1 MKPLPRSL
9 FAAVIAMLGGGL
21 LHAQGSLEGTVI
33 LTGKPMGPPPTAH
46 YALNAGQV
54 SASPLQLAVV
64 YLEVPNAKNMPPTK
78 PVVMVQS
85 GYQFAPGVLAV
96 QTGTQVLFPN
106 NDSDYHNV
114 FSYSK
119 AKRFDL
125 GRFRKDETPPALT
138 FDKAGVV
145 RLYCE
150 IHQHMRGVVL
160 VLDTPYF
167 TTTDAEGRYRLSGLP
182 VGTWQLKAW
191 LNEKAT
197 IMQQVTVTPGK
208 TQRVDFSGVRTAS
221 SR

>member
-1 MKPLPRSL
+1 MMHLPRKL
-9 FAAVIAMLGGGL
+9 FAAMIAMLGGGL

-64 YLEVPNAKNMPPTK
+64 YLEVPNARNKPPAQ
-78 PVVMVQS
+78 PVVMMQS

-106 NDSDYHNV
+106 QDSDYHNV
-114 FSYSK
+114 FSFSK

-167 TTTDAEGRYRLSGLP
+167 AITNAEGRYRLSGLP
-182 VGTWQLKAW
+182 AGTWQLKAW

-197 IMQQVTVTPGK
+197 IIQQVTVVPGK
-208 TQRVDFSGVRTAS
+208 TQRVDFSDVRTAS